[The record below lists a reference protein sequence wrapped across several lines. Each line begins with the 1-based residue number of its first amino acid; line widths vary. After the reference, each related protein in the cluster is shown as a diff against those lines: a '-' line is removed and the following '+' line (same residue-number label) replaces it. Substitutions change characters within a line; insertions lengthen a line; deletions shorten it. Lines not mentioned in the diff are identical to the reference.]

1 MVFNHEEAKCKY
13 LETVHNLR
21 YFKDI
26 TNMDDGIVIKFAS
39 VPDQIKSFVMFS
51 KVNNVAE
58 LAGEG
63 QAKNIK
69 NAVYGL

>member
-1 MVFNHEEAKCKY
+1 MVFSHEESKCKY

-26 TNMDDGIVIKFAS
+26 TNMDDGIIIKFGS
-39 VPDQIKSFVMFS
+39 VPDQIKSLVMFS
-51 KVNNVAE
+51 KVKNVAE
-58 LAGEG
+58 LATET
-63 QAKNIK
+63 QVKNIK